1 MAFKGRNPVRTKIII
16 NNKIIEQ
23 ENLYNY
29 LGNMIY
35 YEGELDI
42 DNKLNNF
49 LKIAGIL
56 NNMFRPQK
64 TLKKTRIKLYNTLA
78 LPVLLYGSEHG
89 LLKQGMPG
97 E

>member
-49 LKIAGIL
+49 LKIIG
-56 NNMFRPQK
+56 NVNKVFRPPK
-64 TLKKTRIKLYNTLA
+64 T
-78 LPVLLYGSEHG
+78 P
-89 LLKQGMPG
+89 
-97 E
+97 

>member
-1 MAFKGRNPVRTKIII
+1 MAFKGRDPVRTKIVI
-16 NNKIIEQ
+16 NNKIIERV
-23 ENLYNY
+23 NLYNY

-42 DNKLNNF
+42 DNKINNF
-49 LKIAGIL
+49 LKITGVL

-64 TLKKTRIKLYNTLA
+64 NLR
-78 LPVLLYGSEHG
+78 
-89 LLKQGMPG
+89 KQ